1 MKLAFNQLITQCK
14 HDFMR
19 VAYEFF
25 ACIGDCM
32 FHSGSEPK
40 CADRRDK
47 PQLAKRESGFSLIE
61 ILIALVV
68 GALIISLATL
78 SFGDKRKE
86 ELEQQSLRL
95 YALLKQAQ
103 DETVLRGIDIGLRIE
118 DNKYWFYTYDIEND
132 KWLPITDDAFF
143 TEKTI
148 PDSLEIKVVVDGS
161 TLFAEGEDDIDIF
174 ERDVEIFEEE
184 QQPIDPPQIYIL
196 SSGEMN
202 EFKVAIGWTDEEP
215 RYYLIA
221 GTMLGDIT
229 MEGPLSGNL
238 RHEVTDESVLN
249 L

>member
-1 MKLAFNQLITQCK
+1 MLLNNGQTNGASAACK
-14 HDFMR
+14 
-19 VAYEFF
+19 A
-25 ACIGDCM
+25 
-32 FHSGSEPK
+32 
-40 CADRRDK
+40 
-47 PQLAKRESGFSLIE
+47 SGFSLIE

-68 GALIISLATL
+68 GALIIALATL

-86 ELEQQSLRL
+86 ELEKQSLRL
-95 YALLKQAQ
+95 YALLRQAQ

-118 DNKYWFYTYDIEND
+118 DNKYWFYTYDLENE

-143 TEKTI
+143 TEKVI
-148 PDSLEIKVVVDGS
+148 PDMLELKVVVDGS
-161 TLFAEGEDDIDIF
+161 TLFSEEEDEVDIF
-174 ERDVEIFEEE
+174 EQDVNIFEEE
-184 QQPIDPPQIYIL
+184 EEQIEPPQIYIL

-202 EFKVAIGWTDEEP
+202 EFKVAIGWTDDDP

-229 MEGPLSGNL
+229 IDGPLSGNL